1 MGRNFLHMRNLR
13 TICLVIAVSI
23 ASILD
28 ANVLPQYGRDMFIFD
43 HLGMSSGLSSQR
55 IYSIIEGPYGGM
67 WFSSKN
73 GIDRYNG
80 IQIKNYNFKTTRM
93 YSDASGRNVR
103 VFLANASIYAFDNKG
118 NLFIYNR
125 RLDNF
130 ENKLSLDSIIHGEII
145 LNDVYVDKNNNTWF
159 AMSSGLYIITPNKK
173 LISIIKNRYINK
185 LNHVGNSLI
194 ACANDGIILVDTKR
208 YKAANILNKI
218 NAQVAYYDKLTSYL
232 WIGTFQQGVKIYDMR
247 HHKISKFKAFDNF
260 PKTPVRSIISMDKKM
275 MLVGVDGG
283 GVYAA
288 RRDGTTVS
296 LLFNADDNTGNV
308 LHGNGIYDICRDHY
322 GNIWIGSYSG
332 GIDIAYPTDNVMKL
346 FQHEYLNNQS
356 LINNNVNDVL
366 ETQDGNIWFATDR
379 GVSIYNKRLDI
390 WHHAMTDKVVLT
402 LCRNASGVLAGTYGN
417 GVYSIN
423 TEGRASSIYSVSKGT
438 LKTDYVYSL
447 WKDNDKTLWIGCL
460 NGDLV
465 QIDGNKKKYYPIQL
479 VQCIT
484 GMPDG
489 RIAVGTANG
498 FFAVNKKS
506 GSIKQYFLASEF
518 PGKDINSYIQ
528 SILFVNHTTAWV
540 ATDGGGIYIYDMKR
554 HVIKQTITKANGLPS
569 NTVYTLEKDNQNR
582 IFASTDMGLSLILP
596 EKGNDV
602 IDINFVRGLDR
613 EYKRMSV
620 CRLSDGKIV
629 FGSSSGAVVINPNRI
644 SHLTYN
650 ARLILTK
657 ISLLGN
663 DNTTDKDSDLN
674 GRLYDML
681 ASGDIT
687 LDYDK
692 NTFEIDFESINYK
705 YQHDIVYQ
713 YMLDGFDRQWSA
725 PSEAQ
730 NAKYTNLPSGNYKLL
745 IRSVSRNDGRVLDT
759 KSLDITVK
767 LPWWNTLFAW
777 FIYICI
783 MCGLAYAAWRFYLE
797 RLERKYFNEKIN
809 FFVNTAHDIRTP
821 LSLILAPLNDIAAD
835 NSLSDTT
842 RKYLNV
848 ARQNGGKL
856 LKMVTKL
863 LDFQKADNDEVNMCV
878 SPLNLKHLLQTQIE
892 KFVPRTSQ
900 KNIIITLESCPQ
912 EENVWM
918 DTNMADSIFENL
930 ISNAVKYTPEGGYI
944 NICARIEDSDIC
956 IDIADNGI
964 GIPQTAQKHIFQNF
978 YRADNAINSNETGSG
993 LGLMLTHRLIKLHK
1007 GSLTFNSLENSGTVF
1022 HIRLKRGFEH
1032 LIEFIT
1038 KQDADRNNAKDILP
1052 IESIDKEEDVQLT
1065 NDKSK
1070 DIMLFVDDN
1079 AELRNYISM
1088 TFHNNYNV
1096 ITVESAEEALKYL
1109 DNEVCDIIVSDV
1121 MMPGMDGDEFCKI
1134 IKENP
1139 DTSFLPIILL
1149 TAKSGRDFVIGGLN
1163 VGADDYITKPF
1174 DVAILKGKIESMLRN
1189 RRILSKYYMGRS
1201 IDMARNMQPDDSTI
1215 SHMNNNDRKFIEKAT
1230 KIVMDKI
1237 SDTDFK
1243 IDDLCIEMA
1252 MSRTLFYG
1260 KLKALTSQTP
1270 QDFIRILRLERA
1282 AVLIKE
1288 GNSILDVSVM
1298 TGFANVK
1305 HFSTT
1310 FKKHFGVSPS
1320 KYL

>member
-1 MGRNFLHMRNLR
+1 MEKLR
-13 TICLVIAVSI
+13 TICLIIAVSI
-23 ASILD
+23 VSILQ

-80 IQIKNYNFKTTRM
+80 IQIKKYNLKTARM

-118 NLFIYNR
+118 NIFKYNK

-130 ENKLSLDSIIHGEII
+130 ENELSLDSIIHGEII
-145 LNDVYVDKNNNTWF
+145 LNDVYVDKKNNIWL
-159 AMSSGLYIITPNKK
+159 AMSTGLYALTPNKR
-173 LISIIKNRYINK
+173 LIRIIRNRYINK
-185 LNHVGNSLI
+185 LDHESNSLI
-194 ACANDGIILVDTKR
+194 ACANDGIILVDINR
-208 YKAANILNKI
+208 YKTANIINGI

-232 WIGTFQQGVKIYDMR
+232 WIGTFQQGAKIYDMR
-247 HHKISKFKAFDNF
+247 HHRILKIEAFDNF
-260 PKTPVRSIISMDKKM
+260 PKTPVRSIIRMDKNM
-275 MLVGVDGG
+275 MLLGVDGG

-288 RRDGTTVS
+288 KRDGKTVS

-332 GIDIAYPTDNVMKL
+332 GIDVAYPTDNVMKL

-366 ETQDGNIWFATDR
+366 ETPDGNIWFATDR
-379 GVSIYNKRLDI
+379 GVSIYNQQTGM
-390 WHHAMTDKVVLT
+390 WHHSMTDKVVLT

-423 TEGRASSIYSVSKGT
+423 RDGSAYCIYNVSKGT

-447 WKDNDKTLWIGCL
+447 WKDKDNTLWIGCL

-465 QIDGNKKKYYPIQL
+465 QVDGNKTKYYPIQL

-484 GMPDG
+484 DMPDG

-498 FFAVNKKS
+498 YFAINKKS
-506 GSIKQYFLASEF
+506 CSIKQYFLASEF
-518 PGKDINSYIQ
+518 PGKDINSYVQ
-528 SILFVNHTTAWV
+528 SILFTDKNTAWV
-540 ATDGGGIYIYDMKR
+540 ATDGGGIYIYDMKKD
-554 HVIKQTITKANGLPS
+554 VIRQTITIANGLPS

-596 EKGNDV
+596 GKKNDV

-620 CRLSDGKIV
+620 CRLSDGKMV
-629 FGSSSGAVVINPNRI
+629 FGSSSGAVVINPDRI

-650 ARLILTK
+650 AQLALTR

-663 DNTTDKDSDLN
+663 DNATDNDSDVS

-681 ASGDIT
+681 ASGNIT

-713 YMLDGFDRQWSA
+713 YMLDGFDRQRSA

-730 NAKYTNLPSGNYKLL
+730 NVKYTNLPSGNYKLL
-745 IRSVSRNDGRVLDT
+745 IRSVSKNDGRVLDT
-759 KSLDITVK
+759 KSLDITVNQ
-767 LPWWNTLFAW
+767 PWWNTWFAW
-777 FIYICI
+777 LVYICI

-809 FFVNTAHDIRTP
+809 FFINTAHDIRTP

-835 NSLSDTT
+835 NSLTKTT
-842 RKYLNV
+842 RKYLDI
-848 ARQNGGKL
+848 ARLNGENL

-863 LDFQKADNDEVNMCV
+863 LDFQKADSDEVNMCV
-878 SPLNLKHLLQTQIE
+878 SQLNLKSLLQSQIE
-892 KFVPRTSQ
+892 KFIPRTSQ
-900 KNIIITLESCPQ
+900 KHIITTLVSCPP

-918 DTNMADSIFENL
+918 DANMADSIFENL

-944 NICARIEDSDIC
+944 NICAWIEDGDVC

-993 LGLMLTHRLIKLHK
+993 LGLMLTHRLITLHK
-1007 GSLTFNSLENSGTVF
+1007 GSLTFNSLENNGTVF

-1032 LIEFIT
+1032 LMEFIVR
-1038 KQDADRNNAKDILP
+1038 QEAEISNVKDILP
-1052 IESIDKEEDVQLT
+1052 IASLDKEDEPLAKDT
-1065 NDKSK
+1065 EK

-1079 AELRNYISM
+1079 AELRNYISLA
-1088 TFHNNYNV
+1088 FRNDYNV
-1096 ITVESAEEALKYL
+1096 VTVESAEEALRHL

-1139 DTSFLPIILL
+1139 NTSFLPVILL
-1149 TAKSGRDFVIGGLN
+1149 TAKSGRDFVIDGLN

-1174 DVAILKGKIESMLRN
+1174 DVAILKSKIESMLRN

-1201 IDMARNMQPDDSTI
+1201 VDMARNVQPDDSAMG
-1215 SHMNNNDRKFIEKAT
+1215 HMNNNDREFIEKAT
-1230 KIVMDKI
+1230 KIVMEKI

-1243 IDDLCIEMA
+1243 IDDLCMEMA

-1260 KLKALTSQTP
+1260 RLKALTSQAP
-1270 QDFIRILRLERA
+1270 QDFIRIIRLERA
-1282 AVLIKE
+1282 AALIKE
-1288 GNSILDVSVM
+1288 GNSVLDVSVM

-1310 FKKHFGVSPS
+1310 FKKYFGASPS

>member
-1 MGRNFLHMRNLR
+1 MRNLR

-23 ASILD
+23 ASILH
-28 ANVLPQYGRDMFIFD
+28 ANVLPQYSRDMFIFD

-80 IQIKNYNFKTTRM
+80 IQIKNYNFKTTKM

-103 VFLANASIYAFDNKG
+103 VFFANASIYAFDNKG

-125 RLDNF
+125 RLDSF
-130 ENKLSLDSIIHGEII
+130 ENKLSLDSLIHGEII
-145 LNDVYVDKNNNTWF
+145 LNDVYVDKNYNIWF
-159 AMSSGLYIITPNKK
+159 AMNTGLYTITPNKK
-173 LISIIKNRYINK
+173 LIRVIRNRYINK

-194 ACANDGIILVDTKR
+194 ACANDGIIFVDTKR

-218 NAQVAYYDKLTSYL
+218 NAQVTYYDKLTSYL
-232 WIGTFQQGVKIYDMR
+232 WIGTFQQGIKIYDMH
-247 HHKISKFKAFDNF
+247 HHKISKFKAFDNL
-260 PKTPVRSIISMDKKM
+260 PKTPVRSIIPMDKKM
-275 MLVGVDGG
+275 MLIGVDGG

-288 RRDGTTVS
+288 KRDGTTVS

-379 GVSIYNKRLDI
+379 GVSIYNKKLGI

-423 TEGRASSIYSVSKGT
+423 SEGRACSIYSVSKGT

-447 WKDNDKTLWIGCL
+447 WKDNDNTLWIGCL

-465 QIDGNKKKYYPIQL
+465 QVDGNKKKYYPIQL

-484 GMPDG
+484 DMPDG
-489 RIAVGTANG
+489 RIAVGTVNG
-498 FFAVNKKS
+498 VFAVNKES
-506 GSIKQYFLASEF
+506 GSFKQYFLASEF
-518 PGKDINSYIQ
+518 PGKDINSYVQ
-528 SILFVNHTTAWV
+528 SILFVNHNTAWI
-540 ATDGGGIYIYDMKR
+540 ATDGGGIYIYDMKK

-620 CRLSDGKIV
+620 CRLSDGKMV
-629 FGSSSGAVVINPNRI
+629 FGSSSGAVVINPDRI

-650 ARLILTK
+650 AKLILTK

-730 NAKYTNLPSGNYKLL
+730 NVKYTNLPSGNYKLL
-745 IRSVSRNDGRVLDT
+745 IRSISRNDGRVLDT
-759 KSLDITVK
+759 KSLDITVNQ
-767 LPWWNTLFAW
+767 PWWNTFFAW

-797 RLERKYFNEKIN
+797 RLERRYFNEKIN

-878 SPLNLKHLLQTQIE
+878 SPLNLKQLLQTQIE

-900 KNIIITLESCPQ
+900 KNIIIALESCPE

-944 NICARIEDSDIC
+944 NICARIEDNEIC

-1032 LIEFIT
+1032 LMDFID
-1038 KQDADRNNAKDILP
+1038 KQDADRNNNKDILP
-1052 IESIDKEEDVQLT
+1052 IESIDREEDVQLT

-1088 TFHNNYNV
+1088 TFRNNYNV
-1096 ITVESAEEALKYL
+1096 VTVESAEEALRYL

-1139 DTSFLPIILL
+1139 DTSFLPVILL

-1201 IDMARNMQPDDSTI
+1201 IDMARNVQPDDSTI

-1288 GNSILDVSVM
+1288 GNSVLDVSVM